1 MNKFGLASLCL
12 LGALLPAR
20 AAFATKSAELY
31 TSTAYGYGRVETR
44 MRMAGGDG
52 VVSSFFLWKDGSEK
66 AGTFWNELDYE
77 KVGAKCELHTNA
89 LYGNPSANHTQTPS
103 LSADLCGG
111 FHVYSYEWTA
121 DYVAWSLDG
130 TEIRRETGETAAAYA
145 ENASAGMQIHF
156 NVWPGDSSFGGNFS
170 PSILPVHE
178 YIDWVQYSSYADGAF
193 TLAWREDF
201 DGPPAPSG
209 WLTGN
214 WGSPKNL
221 STHDPENVNFVS
233 GYAVVS
239 LTADDATGPAGAI
252 AALEGGA
259 GAGGAVGTAGAAGSS
274 GTGAAAG
281 TSASAAAGT
290 SEGGGTSALAGAG
303 GMQGD
308 DANGCSCQ
316 IPGSTRPSQGGA
328 GIGAVLLLALV
339 GAFRRRPASRV

>member
-1 MNKFGLASLCL
+1 M
-12 LGALLPAR
+12 
-20 AAFATKSAELY
+20 
-31 TSTAYGYGRVETR
+31 
-44 MRMAGGDG
+44 
-52 VVSSFFLWKDGSEK
+52 
-66 AGTFWNELDYE
+66 
-77 KVGAKCELHTNA
+77 
-89 LYGNPSANHTQTPS
+89 
-103 LSADLCGG
+103 
-111 FHVYSYEWTA
+111 
-121 DYVAWSLDG
+121 
-130 TEIRRETGETAAAYA
+130 
-145 ENASAGMQIHF
+145 
-156 NVWPGDSSFGGNFS
+156 
-170 PSILPVHE
+170 
-178 YIDWVQYSSYADGAF
+178 
-193 TLAWREDF
+193 
-201 DGPPAPSG
+201 
-209 WLTGN
+209 
-214 WGSPKNL
+214 
-221 STHDPENVNFVS
+221 
-233 GYAVVS
+233 VS